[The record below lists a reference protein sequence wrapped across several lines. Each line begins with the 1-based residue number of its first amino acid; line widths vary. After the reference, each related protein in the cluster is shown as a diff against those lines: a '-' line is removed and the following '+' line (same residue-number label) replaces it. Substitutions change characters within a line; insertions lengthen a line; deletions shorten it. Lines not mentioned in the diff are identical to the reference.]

1 MAKIEK
7 IYAREILDSR
17 GNPTVE
23 VELTLEGGFFGRAS
37 VPSGASTGTY
47 EALELRDGGV
57 RYKGLGVEKAVGNVN
72 EIIAPELVGG
82 DFDQKSLDQ
91 KMIKLDGSD
100 NKGKLGANAILGV
113 SIAFCKAQAISKKMP
128 LYRHIGA
135 LSDNDKFITPK
146 LMVLVMEG
154 GKHADQS
161 SDIQE
166 FMVIVEGADS
176 LKESIRISS
185 EIYHKIGEVL
195 KKSSFNIN
203 VGFEGAYG
211 PSLGSSE
218 KVFQIIMEGIAAAG
232 YRDKDAVK
240 LAIDCAASEL
250 YRDNKYSLKAE
261 GLSLDAAQLIEFYRA
276 LCEKYPIYSIEDGL
290 AQDDWDGWT
299 ELTHALGSKIQLI
312 GDDLT
317 VTNVKRLEKAIQSK
331 AINSIL
337 IKLNQIGTV
346 TETIEAIKLAK
357 ENNISSVVSHR
368 SGETEDSFI
377 ADFAIGV
384 GASACKFGAP
394 ARSERGSKYNQ
405 LMRIEEE
412 LKRLS

>member
-1 MAKIEK
+1 MSKIK
-7 IYAREILDSR
+7 DIKAREILDSR

-23 VELTLEGGFFGRAS
+23 VDLCLDDGSFGRAQI
-37 VPSGASTGTY
+37 PSGASIGAH
-47 EALELRDGGV
+47 EAIELRDGGD
-57 RYKGLGVEKAVGNVN
+57 RYLGMGVEKAVKNVN
-72 EIIAPELVGG
+72 AIIAPELIGNE
-82 DFDQKSLDQ
+82 FDQASIDQ
-91 KMIKLDGSD
+91 KMIKLDGTE
-100 NKGKLGANAILGV
+100 NKEKLGANAILGI
-113 SIAFCKAQAISKKMP
+113 SIAFCKAQAISKNTP
-128 LYRHIGA
+128 LYRHIGE
-135 LSDNDKFITPK
+135 LSGNDKFITPK
-146 LMVLVMEG
+146 LLVLVMEG

-166 FMVIVEGADS
+166 FMVIAEGTDS
-176 LKESIRISS
+176 LKESIRISF

-195 KKSSFNIN
+195 KKSGFNIN

-211 PSLGSSE
+211 PSLGSNE
-218 KVFQIIMEGIAAAG
+218 KVFQVIMEGIAAAG
-232 YRDKDAVK
+232 YQDKDAVK

-250 YRDNKYSLKAE
+250 YKDDKYSLKAE
-261 GLSLDAAQLIEFYRA
+261 GLSLDAKQLTEFYQA
-276 LCEKYPIYSIEDGL
+276 LCVRYPIYSIEDGL
-290 AQDDWDGWT
+290 AQDDWEGWAK
-299 ELTHALGSKIQLI
+299 LIHALGDKIQII

-317 VTNVKRLEKAIQSK
+317 VTNAKRLEKAIDVK

-346 TETIEAIKLAK
+346 TETIETIKLA
-357 ENNISSVVSHR
+357 NGNGLSSVVSHR

-405 LMRIEEE
+405 LIRIEEE
-412 LKRLS
+412 LKNLS